1 MTISFRPRA
10 VTPVHLAVIG
20 AGYVGLTA
28 AACMAESGHDV
39 TCVEA
44 SPRRLGMLLE
54 GVMPIYEPGLEE
66 MVAKNVALGRLRFT
80 SDVAEAM
87 RGTRHVLLCVGT
99 PPRQDGTPDLTQISR
114 AARDTAAQAAS
125 DLVLIVKSTVPPGT
139 CEAIEILAA
148 ESASPG
154 VSVHVASNPEFL
166 RESRAVEDF
175 FNPDRIVVGSDDPEI
190 GREIAELY
198 PAGHPVVVC
207 DRRSS
212 ELIKYAANTF
222 LAVKISF
229 ANEVA
234 GLCELLGADAAPVL
248 RGVGLDSRIG
258 TAFLH
263 PGPGFGGSCLPKDL
277 SGFLAT
283 AESLGYKAPVAAA
296 ALAVNQRAPVVVVE
310 KLEAALG
317 PLAGR
322 RIAVLGVAFKPGT
335 DDTRDS
341 PAIEVVRELAARGAR
356 VAVHDPMAAAD
367 DLPAVTMP
375 TPLAAMAMADAVV
388 VATGWPEYATLEPEL
403 AWDAMAGGTLVDASG
418 ILDADAW
425 ERAGFSVYG
434 VGGGLPTSVRPVI
447 WQPITWATNA
457 QVPVA
462 AG

>member
-1 MTISFRPRA
+1 MTIPFRPRA

-54 GVMPIYEPGLEE
+54 GVMPIYEPGLGE
-66 MVAKNVALGRLRFT
+66 MVARNVASGRLRFT
-80 SDVAEAM
+80 SDVAEGM
-87 RGTRHVLLCVGT
+87 RGARHALLCVGT
-99 PPRQDGTPDLTQISR
+99 PPRPDGTPDLTQISR
-114 AARDTAAQAAS
+114 AARDLAAEATA

-139 CEAIEILAA
+139 CEAIEILASEA
-148 ESASPG
+148 ARPG
-154 VSVHVASNPEFL
+154 VRVHAVSNPEFL

-190 GREIAELY
+190 GREISELY

-234 GLCELLGADAAPVL
+234 GLCELLGADAGPVL

-283 AESLGYKAPVAAA
+283 ASSLGYTAPVAEA
-296 ALAVNQRAPVVVVE
+296 ALAVNQRAPLAVIE

-341 PAIEVVRELAARGAR
+341 PAIGVVRELAARGAR
-356 VAVHDPMAAAD
+356 VAVHDPMASSPE
-367 DLPAVTMP
+367 LPAVTAQ
-375 TPLAAMAMADAVV
+375 TPLAAAAMADALV
-388 VATGWPEYATLEPEL
+388 VATGWPEYAEIEP
-403 AWDAMAGGTLVDASG
+403 AATRDAMAGSTLVDASG

-434 VGGGLPTSVRPVI
+434 VGAGLPTSVRPVV
-447 WQPITWATNA
+447 WQPITWAT
-457 QVPVA
+457 A
-462 AG
+462 AATPA